1 MICRAWTSILSYNGM
16 LNILLYVIVIYRLK
30 NKYME
35 VTSFFFLQKV
45 REKNHQTELNV
56 SINLRL
62 ISGLINSQVG

>member
-35 VTSFFFLQKV
+35 VTSFFFSP
-45 REKNHQTELNV
+45 ESAGKNHQTELNV